1 MEDSSFEEL
10 AQIFA
15 TADVSL
21 VEGCAVAFIL
31 FAVGV
36 LVGLIAFHV
45 LSRRCICATTDA
57 PVPNSSP
64 SPVLSEYSGE
74 LMLTAARA
82 SLPTPLP
89 TNIPSAMLNIELKS
103 IPKTVGMNNFTNSL
117 GMFVLPKSILS
128 LSIAVL
134 LFFLVQR

>member
-1 MEDSSFEEL
+1 MSM
-10 AQIFA
+10 IPH
-15 TADVSL
+15 
-21 VEGCAVAFIL
+21 IN
-31 FAVGV
+31 AVGMV
-36 LVGLIAFHV
+36 SACVMFMLAALVFFLD
-45 LSRRCICATTDA
+45 RCICATTDA

-64 SPVLSEYSGE
+64 SPVLSEYSGA

>member
-45 LSRRCICATTDA
+45 LSRRWHA
-57 PVPNSSP
+57 
-64 SPVLSEYSGE
+64 
-74 LMLTAARA
+74 
-82 SLPTPLP
+82 
-89 TNIPSAMLNIELKS
+89 
-103 IPKTVGMNNFTNSL
+103 
-117 GMFVLPKSILS
+117 
-128 LSIAVL
+128 
-134 LFFLVQR
+134 